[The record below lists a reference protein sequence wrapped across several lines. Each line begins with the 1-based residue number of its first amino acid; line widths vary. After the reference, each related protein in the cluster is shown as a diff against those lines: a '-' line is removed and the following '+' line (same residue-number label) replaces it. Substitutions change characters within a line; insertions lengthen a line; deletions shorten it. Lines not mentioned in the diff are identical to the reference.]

1 MDDLPTVSRLGW
13 FFWLMLGFM
22 LGNLFSLMFNII
34 PNRSE
39 RRINYLKRQIK
50 QVELRNELLKLE
62 GRLEELTTKI

>member
-1 MDDLPTVSRLGW
+1 MDDLPTVSKLGW

-22 LGNLFSLMFNII
+22 LRNLFSLMFNVI
-34 PNRSE
+34 PNRAE

-62 GRLEELTTKI
+62 GRLEELTTKT